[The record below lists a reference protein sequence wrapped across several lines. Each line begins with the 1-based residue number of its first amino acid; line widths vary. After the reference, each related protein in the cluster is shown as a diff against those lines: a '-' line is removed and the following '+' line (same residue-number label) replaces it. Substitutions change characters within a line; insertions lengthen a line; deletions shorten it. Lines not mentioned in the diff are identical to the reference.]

1 MNHTPEEALRQI
13 KEKKYVLNFE
23 GKLGEKPQ
31 YTGRILGVGISYD
44 KESKVHQCKIEVL
57 RESMK

>member
-1 MNHTPEEALRQI
+1 MNHTSEEALRQI
-13 KEKKYVLNFE
+13 KEKKYALNFE
-23 GKLGEKPQ
+23 GKLGEKPR